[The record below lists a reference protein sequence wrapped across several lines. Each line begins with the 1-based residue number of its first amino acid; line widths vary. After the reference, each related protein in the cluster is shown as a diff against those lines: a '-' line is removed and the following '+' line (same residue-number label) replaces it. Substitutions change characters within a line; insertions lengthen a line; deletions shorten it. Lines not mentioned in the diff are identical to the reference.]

1 MSKYRRVEFPP
12 LIFDGLKVAESLIWP
27 NPGMNRFPPA
37 CLSGGSYRRIS
48 ARTRILMGA
57 GGFPRN
63 VRNSLAALKSAPRG
77 PKGPYWAPRGVRTFW
92 GGFPQ
97 YPYIPHPIGV
107 RGVESPISRCSSAVI
122 TQILYMKAPGQ
133 NLGSAKIVTQ

>member
-1 MSKYRRVEFPP
+1 MAEPRNEPIPPRVLKRWKLPSNFGPNPNINGGWGVPPKRAEFPCGAK
-12 LIFDGLKVAESLIWP
+12 IG
-27 NPGMNRFPPA
+27 PA
-37 CLSGGSYRRIS
+37 GAKGALLGSEGGPHV
-48 ARTRILMGA
+48 L
-57 GGFPRN
+57 
-63 VRNSLAALKSAPRG
+63 
-77 PKGPYWAPRGVRTFW
+77 

-133 NLGSAKIVTQ
+133 NLGSAKIVIQ